1 MPLAARRMPRGVR
14 LRARA
19 HALPPLAMVAGAEC
33 GGAFAAHDLY
43 GVRRA
48 ARRRLRVAPRDPAE
62 AEELAAAQRQ
72 PAHRLVGAGQPPVH
86 LTRGQP
92 LTFGVAPLVGRG
104 DAGSYRGHA
113 ELTGNAEDMHQ
124 PVPPPAGRYACAYAS
139 LDARRA
145 DCLIS
150 AAKGLGRNHVGN
162 VRARRLGPSSR
173 TWPSAT
179 RSRNGAMP
187 MSHRYI
193 CPVSAST
200 ARSTSR
206 PWSSLHTV
214 MPVASML
221 SQPSAPPTPV
231 STRWTTV
238 RVVGSLSRFA
248 AWCIRQMSESPSQS
262 SSVGS
267 VNINSA
273 ARWPMSHTMVESASP
288 AVVSW

>member
-1 MPLAARRMPRGVR
+1 MPRGVR

-19 HALPPLAMVAGAEC
+19 HPLPPVLAVPGVEC
-33 GGAFAAHDLY
+33 GRAPAADDLY
-43 GVRRA
+43 GIRRT
-48 ARRRLRVAPRDPAE
+48 ARRRLRIAPRDPSE
-62 AEELAAAQRQ
+62 PQELAAAQRQ
-72 PAHRLVGAGQPPVH
+72 PADGLVGARQPAVH
-86 LTRGQP
+86 LTRGEALP
-92 LTFGVAPLVGRG
+92 FRVAPLIGRG
-104 DAGSYRGHA
+104 DAGSHRAHA
-113 ELTGNAEDMHQ
+113 AFTGNAEDMQQ
-124 PVPPPAGRYACAYAS
+124 PVPAPAGRYAYAW
-139 LDARRA
+139 LGACRD
-145 DCLIS
+145 DCLS
-150 AAKGLGRNHVGN
+150 SVANGLGRNQVGN
-162 VRARRLGPSSR
+162 ARARRLGPSSR
-173 TWPSAT
+173 TWPSAIS
-179 RSRNGAMP
+179 SRNGTIP
-187 MSHRYI
+187 MSQRYI

-267 VNINSA
+267 VNIHSA
-273 ARWPMSHTMVESASP
+273 AQWPMSHTMVESASP

>member
-1 MPLAARRMPRGVR
+1 MPRGVR
-14 LRARA
+14 LRPRA
-19 HALPPLAMVAGAEC
+19 HALPPLLAVAGAKR
-33 GGAFAAHDLY
+33 GRAPAADDLY

-48 ARRRLRVAPRDPAE
+48 ARRRLRVTPRDPAE
-62 AEELAAAQRQ
+62 AEELAAAQRE
-72 PAHRLVGAGQPPVH
+72 PADGLGGARHPAVH
-86 LTRGQP
+86 LTRGKP
-92 LTFGVAPLVGRG
+92 LPFGVAPLVGRG
-104 DAGSYRGHA
+104 DAGSHRAHA
-113 ELTGNAEDMHQ
+113 AFTGDAEDMQH
-124 PVPPPAGRYACAYAS
+124 PVPTPAGRYAYAW
-139 LDARRA
+139 LRA
-145 DCLIS
+145 CRDDCLS
-150 AAKGLGRNHVGN
+150 SVANGLGRNHVGN

-238 RVVGSLSRFA
+238 RVAGSLSGFA
-248 AWCIRQMSESPSQS
+248 AWCIRQISDSPSQS

-267 VNINSA
+267 VNIHSA
-273 ARWPMSHTMVESASP
+273 AQ
-288 AVVSW
+288 